1 MRLNPKQ
8 IRKLSEQ
15 MVSELGRHGLVEL
28 IIEEAEAVSFAEQA
42 ITEDLR
48 VEDKLNEE
56 VKNILTAYAREIEQG
71 RVDYNTMFDMV
82 KKKLVRERGLII

>member
-15 MVSELGRHGLVEL
+15 MVSELGKHGLVEL
-28 IIEEAEAVSFAEQA
+28 IIEEAEAVSLTEQA
-42 ITEDLR
+42 IMEDLR

-71 RVDYNTMFDMV
+71 RMDYKTMFDMV